1 MLARAILFTLS
12 VAAGAALAQ
21 APAPDS
27 GKPGS
32 IERGRYLA
40 RVAGCNDCHTAGYP
54 QSGGNVPE
62 KQWLLGDRLGWQ
74 GPWGTTYA
82 PNLRLSLAKMSEQEW
97 IRYARTTQLR
107 PPMPWFSLRDMST
120 DDLQALYRFVR
131 QLGPAGEPAPAF
143 KPPGQPVEGPVV
155 RFPG

>member
-1 MLARAILFTLS
+1 MLARAILLTLS
-12 VAAGAALAQ
+12 VAAGVAIAQ

-54 QSGGNVPE
+54 QSGGKVPE
-62 KQWLLGDRLGWQ
+62 SQWLLGDRLGWQ
-74 GPWGTTYA
+74 GPGGTTYA

-131 QLGPAGEPAPAF
+131 KLGPAGEPAPAF
-143 KPPGQPVEGPVV
+143 KPPGQAVEGPVV